1 MNERARQQQLAP
13 QWRAEEF
20 RTLATQGL
28 DGQPVVVGGVAEVR
42 ALGVL
47 WDQRGCKQVV
57 VRGYDGALALG
68 RPVVNVAARLCGW
81 PGLPAVGE
89 PVALAFG
96 AALAVAAEDA
106 GALVEVV
113 RGLRARAAARGGA
126 WLGLG
131 FDARDPRLATVRRHF
146 RRREYRSR
154 LYAVSWPGMTS
165 VESWA
170 DGLFSPEVALL

>member
-1 MNERARQQQLAP
+1 M
-13 QWRAEEF
+13 
-20 RTLATQGL
+20 
-28 DGQPVVVGGVAEVR
+28 GGGRGGGGGGGEVR
-42 ALGVL
+42 ATGVL

-57 VRGYDGALALG
+57 VRGYDGALAWG
-68 RPVVNVAARLCGW
+68 RPLVNVAARLCGW

-89 PVALAFG
+89 PVALVFG
-96 AALAVAAEDA
+96 AGLAVAAGDGE
-106 GALVEVV
+106 ALVELV
-113 RGLRARAAARGGA
+113 RGLRGRAAARGAA

-131 FDARDPRLATVRRHF
+131 FDARDPRLATVRRQF

-154 LYAVSWPGMTS
+154 LYAVNWRGMAA